1 MGAFSRHLAPPPPQ
15 QQQHEVFISYRGEE
29 LRYGFLSH
37 LVDAFRR
44 RRIRFFVDKGARRGE
59 DLRNLFVRIQESRI
73 ALAVFSTRYPESEWC
88 LDELV
93 KIDECVKMGNL
104 RVIPIF
110 FKVKPDDVRRQ
121 EGDFGEN
128 FWKLAKNSRGEQIMR
143 WKDALESVSDKMGL
157 AFDGK
162 REPVFV
168 KSKGTV
174 IWLFSLVWQ
183 LRVRIY
189 QGNRYGDRE
198 STNCDP
204 IRAKRISFLQ
214 SYPKEKEKCPLC
226 LVSVSSL
233 AKNKIQEILVTICI
247 PWIPMIIVSLPTRCV
262 CC

>member
-162 REPVFV
+162 SYESEFIKEIVTEIERVLTAIPSGQKGYHSYNHIQKRRRNAPYALYQSPHWQRT
-168 KSKGTV
+168 KSRKF
-174 IWLFSLVWQ
+174 W
-183 LRVRIY
+183 
-189 QGNRYGDRE
+189 
-198 STNCDP
+198 
-204 IRAKRISFLQ
+204 
-214 SYPKEKEKCPLC
+214 
-226 LVSVSSL
+226 
-233 AKNKIQEILVTICI
+233 
-247 PWIPMIIVSLPTRCV
+247 
-262 CC
+262 